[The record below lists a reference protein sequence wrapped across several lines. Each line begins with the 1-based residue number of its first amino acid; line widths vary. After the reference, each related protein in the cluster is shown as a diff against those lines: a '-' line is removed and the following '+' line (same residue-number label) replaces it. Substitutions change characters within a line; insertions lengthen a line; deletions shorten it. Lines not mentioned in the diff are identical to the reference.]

1 MRKMKLL
8 FFLGLPLMLS
18 SCASKLAVRDC
29 ENLGYVKGT
38 PAFTECAERQ
48 LDARREQ
55 WEQREKNRQEHEVA
69 LERAKR
75 SGGIFG
81 QIPVCKKVYKKD
93 GENGEYIE
101 ECK

>member
-8 FFLGLPLMLS
+8 FLFGLPLMLS
-18 SCASKLAVRDC
+18 SCASKFAVRDC

-48 LDARREQ
+48 LAARREH
-55 WEQREKNRQEHEVA
+55 WEQWEKNRQEQGVA
-69 LERAKR
+69 LERAKH

-81 QIPVCKKVYKKD
+81 QTPVCKKIYKKD